1 MASLAAKLA
10 DPISP
15 ASGRGRT
22 AADADD
28 YLVDGTG
35 TWSMNFPN

>member
-15 ASGRGRT
+15 GRGRT